1 MGKLIYMIAIFFVMV
16 FFILMTSIFSIFGLH
31 AKTNAKF
38 FVPPNK
44 DIYECTLQHFDENH
58 LEQFQLGKDQ
68 IITCYYK
75 CVDTHGAFKWV
86 EKIKDKRGCKFNTRV
101 YKTEAAVWKWIK

>member
-1 MGKLIYMIAIFFVMV
+1 MERFLYVMI
-16 FFILMTSIFSIFGLH
+16 TSIIVIVGLIGMSSLSVFGLH

-44 DIYECTLQHFDENH
+44 DIYECTLQYFDENH

-68 IITCYYK
+68 IITCFYK
-75 CVDTHGAFKWV
+75 CVDTHGAFRWV
-86 EKIKDKRGCKFNTRV
+86 ERIKDKRGCKFNTRI
-101 YKTEAAVWKWIK
+101 YKTEAAVWKWFK